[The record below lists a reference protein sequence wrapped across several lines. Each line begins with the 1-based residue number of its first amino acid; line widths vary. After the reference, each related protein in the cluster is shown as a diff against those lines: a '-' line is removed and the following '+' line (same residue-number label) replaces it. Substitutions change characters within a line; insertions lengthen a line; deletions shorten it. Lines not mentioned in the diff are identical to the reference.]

1 MTDAEMIDWLEA
13 QINEHGEIH
22 LHDGEHPRGTGL
34 GLRPGT
40 VVRTLR
46 EAIALAAPLLVADP
60 AERSAPSRPYD
71 DALWDQTLKERDN
84 YQEWADKLAAAIA
97 KHLGVEIGEHSNMN
111 NPWAEA
117 LDAIEMTPAEILSA
131 RLLDAWCASHGKQI
145 PWAKAIEI
153 SAVVCKMSDEEK
165 QRLLFLDEP
174 MEAPREPT

>member
-1 MTDAEMIDWLEA
+1 MTTPRIYTDLSADERTTAHAAYRRITGQCID
-13 QINEHGEIH
+13 
-22 LHDGEHPRGTGL
+22 
-34 GLRPGT
+34 PGFAPDRAW
-40 VVRTLR
+40 V
-46 EAIALAAPLLVADP
+46 EGWIAAC
-60 AERSAPSRPYD
+60 AERSAPPRPSD
-71 DALWDQTLKERDN
+71 DALWDQTLKERDS

-111 NPWAEA
+111 NPWAEI

-174 MEAPREPT
+174 IPSTDGGGAS